1 MERRR
6 DRVRE
11 CDGARVREAIRDT
24 RWANIVGIIIG
35 IGERVKL
42 LEWVGNKT
50 MKKTRLFNPNCVD
63 SCNYSSIVAISMTK
77 TPIEKTKSH
86 AKSTRKARE
95 AAIGYKSQSSSLNF
109 VEHSIGQGRILHGDC
124 LDVLRAL
131 PNDEFILAFTS
142 PPYLNA
148 INYSQHVD
156 KIKGRVERW
165 EREKVSYDEYHEF
178 LVARFGELLRVVKP
192 GGYNIVN
199 ISPVGWNGER
209 VALPFH
215 FVGWMEQL
223 GWKFREDIIWEKS
236 IARDRR
242 SGVLLQHPYPGYYY
256 PSLVS
261 EYILV
266 FQKPAAKKDKENIYW
281 FRSEQEKKK
290 NELDLSEY
298 QGEMSKNVWK
308 IRPLSPQENIHPAPF
323 PLELAERI
331 VKLYSYQGDA
341 VIDIFSGSGQTS
353 LACERLKRSH
363 VGIEILKEYVDY
375 SLKRLETEVAQR
387 RLL

>member
-1 MERRR
+1 MSKE
-6 DRVRE
+6 
-11 CDGARVREAIRDT
+11 
-24 RWANIVGIIIG
+24 
-35 IGERVKL
+35 
-42 LEWVGNKT
+42 
-50 MKKTRLFNPNCVD
+50 KKRLKRGVPGHPR
-63 SCNYSSIVAISMTK
+63 S
-77 TPIEKTKSH
+77 
-86 AKSTRKARE
+86 KARRTRE
-95 AAIGYKSQSSSLNF
+95 SAALYSASVATANF
-109 VEHSIGQGRILHGDC
+109 VEHPVGGGRIIHGDC
-124 LDVLRAL
+124 LDALRAQSA
-131 PNDEFILAFTS
+131 DEFVLAFTS

-165 EREKVSYDEYHEF
+165 EREHVSYGEYRDF
-178 LVARFGELLRVVKP
+178 LMKRFGELLRVVKP

-199 ISPVGWNGER
+199 IAPVGWNGER

-215 FVGWMEQL
+215 FVAWMEEL

-266 FQKPAAKKDKENIYW
+266 FQKPAAKKDHENIYW
-281 FRSEQEKKK
+281 FRSEQEKKR
-290 NELDLSEY
+290 NQLDLSEY

-308 IRPLSPQENIHPAPF
+308 IRPLSPQENKHPAPF

-331 VKLYSYQGDA
+331 LKLYSYEGDA
-341 VIDIFSGSGQTS
+341 VIDIFAGSGQTN
-353 LACERLKRSH
+353 LAAERLKRRH
-363 VGIEILKEYVDY
+363 VGIEILQEYVEY
-375 SLKRLETEVAQR
+375 ALKRLEAEVAQR

>member
-1 MERRR
+1 MSKRTT
-6 DRVRE
+6 RVAKSEGKSR
-11 CDGARVREAIRDT
+11 I
-24 RWANIVGIIIG
+24 
-35 IGERVKL
+35 
-42 LEWVGNKT
+42 
-50 MKKTRLFNPNCVD
+50 KTRRIRESAPTYTRV
-63 SCNYSSIVAISMTK
+63 IS
-77 TPIEKTKSH
+77 PP
-86 AKSTRKARE
+86 
-95 AAIGYKSQSSSLNF
+95 QF
-109 VEHSIGQGRILHGDC
+109 VEHTIGQGRIIQGDC

-131 PNDEFILAFTS
+131 PNDEFVLAFTS

-165 EREKVSYDEYHEF
+165 EREKVPYEEYREF

-199 ISPVGWNGER
+199 LAPVGWNGER
-209 VALPFH
+209 IALPFH
-215 FVGWMEQL
+215 FVAWMEGL

-266 FQKPAAKKDKENIYW
+266 FQKPAAKKDRENIYW
-281 FRSEQEKKK
+281 FRSAEEKKK
-290 NELDLSEY
+290 NQIDLSDY

-323 PLELAERI
+323 PLEVAERV
-331 VKLYSYQGDA
+331 VKLYSYEGDA
-341 VIDIFSGSGQTS
+341 VLDIFSGSGQTN

-363 VGIEILKEYVDY
+363 VGIEILEEYVKY
-375 SLKRLETEVAQR
+375 SLKRLEAEVAR
-387 RLL
+387 RREELHDNGNHK